1 MKKFIVNIILLFAVT
16 FTVNGSSIDE
26 MMIEANKLYQE
37 SKYDSALTVYK
48 QVTDQG
54 YVSAALYF
62 NIGNSYYRTG
72 EIGRAILNY
81 ERGLKL
87 EPSDEDIK
95 YNLRIAQARIVDRI
109 KYVPQIFLVE
119 WWNSL
124 LTFLSVSAWAA
135 VVIIFYISLLIFIG
149 IYFLTKSGR
158 LQRFSFYFGS
168 MNFIALIFIVFLFIA
183 RVNRETSKDYGVLI
197 TDTISVKV
205 SPDEKAQDAFVIHE
219 GLKFEVE
226 DELQEWARIKLSD
239 GKVGWLNKTA
249 LEMI

>member
-1 MKKFIVNIILLFAVT
+1 MKKIFVNIILLSAVT
-16 FTVNGSSIDE
+16 FSVNASSINE
-26 MMIEANKLYQE
+26 MMIDANKLYQE

-72 EIGRAILNY
+72 EIGKAILNY
-81 ERGLKL
+81 ERGSKL
-87 EPSDEDIK
+87 DPSDEDIK
-95 YNLRIAQARIVDRI
+95 YNLQIAQARIVDRI

-124 LTFLSVSAWAA
+124 LTFLSVSVWAA
-135 VVIIFYISLLIFIG
+135 VVLIFYISFLVFIG

-168 MNFIALIFIVFLFIA
+168 MNFIGLIFIIFLFVA

-197 TDTISVKV
+197 TDTITVKV
-205 SPDEKAQDAFVIHE
+205 SPDDKAQDAFVIHE

-226 DELQEWARIKLSD
+226 DELQEWAKIKLSD
-239 GKVGWLNKTA
+239 GKVGWLNKSA
-249 LEMI
+249 FELI